1 MKIVLPII
9 FASVL
14 AGLFLPR
21 DDRRVKVLLGVFV
34 ALVIAYAYVR
44 GV

>member
-1 MKIVLPII
+1 MKIVLPIF
-9 FASVL
+9 FAALL

-21 DDRRVKVLLGVFV
+21 DDRRVKVALGFLI
-34 ALVIAYAYVR
+34 AIVIAYAYVK

>member
-1 MKIVLPII
+1 MKIVLPIV
-9 FASVL
+9 FAAVL

-21 DDRRVKVLLGVFV
+21 DDRRVKVALGIIV